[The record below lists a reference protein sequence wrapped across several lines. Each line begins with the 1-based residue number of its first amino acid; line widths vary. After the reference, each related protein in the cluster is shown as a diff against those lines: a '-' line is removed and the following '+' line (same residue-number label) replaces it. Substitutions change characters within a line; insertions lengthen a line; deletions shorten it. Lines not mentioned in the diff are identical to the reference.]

1 MMSPLDLPMTA
12 DGVIRIAMPPHPSGR
27 IFEQV
32 KEVTAVT

>member
-32 KEVTAVT
+32 MEVTAVT